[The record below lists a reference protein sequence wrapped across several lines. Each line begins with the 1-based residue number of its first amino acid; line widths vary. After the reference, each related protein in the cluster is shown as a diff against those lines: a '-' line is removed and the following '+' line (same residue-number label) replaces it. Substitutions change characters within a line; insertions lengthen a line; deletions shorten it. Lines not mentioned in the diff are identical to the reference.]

1 MATFSKLKGDLSG
14 AVTAATIT
22 MPQGIDNGIIIFT
35 QQQQGESQ

>member
-14 AVTAATIT
+14 AVVAATIT
-22 MPQGIDNGIIIFT
+22 MPQSIDYGVIVFT